1 MNGPIERTATT
12 AEPAPGTPVRADEPE
27 WVALVRAKVQGLD
40 YGVVQLVV
48 HGGRVTQIERTEKTR
63 LAPERRAG
71 SQE

>member
-1 MNGPIERTATT
+1 MSTETA
-12 AEPAPGTPVRADEPE
+12 PNPPVRTDEPE
-27 WVALVRAKVQGLD
+27 WVTLVRAKVQGLD

-63 LAPERRAG
+63 LAFERRAG

>member
-1 MNGPIERTATT
+1 MSTES
-12 AEPAPGTPVRADEPE
+12 APKPPVPDNEPE
-27 WVALVRAKVQGLD
+27 WVSLVRSKVQGLD

-63 LAPERRAG
+63 LASQVRAS